1 MPKFPF
7 APFRRTARRRTA
19 RRRAAI
25 RHAMAAGLG
34 LLLAAA
40 LPAAAQAHRA
50 WLLPSATVLSGSD
63 PWVTVDAAISNDLF
77 FFEHFPLRLD
87 ELAVTGPDG
96 AAVAVEN
103 PSTGRYRSTFDLHLD
118 RPGTYRIATA
128 GDGLFASYELNGE
141 RHRWRGTAA
150 ELPGAIPAG
159 AEKVRLV
166 RSQRRIETFV
176 TVGRPTQTALAAT
189 GQGLELRP
197 VSHPNDLYAG
207 ETAEFELLLD
217 GQPAPD
223 VEVEVIPG
231 GIRYRDRLQSMAVR
245 SDAAGRLR
253 ITWPQPGM
261 YWLGAAVEDGR
272 SGLPGV
278 DRRRAGYAA
287 TFEVLPQ

>member
-1 MPKFPF
+1 MPNIP
-7 APFRRTARRRTA
+7 ARPH
-19 RRRAAI
+19 RRAAL
-25 RHAMAAGLG
+25 RHLMAAGLG

-40 LPAAAQAHRA
+40 LPVAAQAHRA

-87 ELAVTGPDG
+87 DLAVTGPDG
-96 AAVAVEN
+96 APVAVEN
-103 PSTGRYRSTFDLHLD
+103 ASTGRYRSTFDLHLVE
-118 RPGTYRIATA
+118 PGTYRIAAA
-128 GDGLFASYELNGE
+128 GEGLFASYELNGE
-141 RHRWRGTAA
+141 RHRWRGTA
-150 ELPGAIPAG
+150 EDLPGAIPEG
-159 AEKVRLV
+159 AEKVRLT
-166 RSQRRIETFV
+166 RSQRRVETFV
-176 TVGRPTQTALAAT
+176 TAGRPTEAALAAS

-253 ITWPQPGM
+253 ITWPQAGM
-261 YWLGAAVEDGR
+261 YWLGASVEDDR
-272 SGLPGV
+272 SGLPDV